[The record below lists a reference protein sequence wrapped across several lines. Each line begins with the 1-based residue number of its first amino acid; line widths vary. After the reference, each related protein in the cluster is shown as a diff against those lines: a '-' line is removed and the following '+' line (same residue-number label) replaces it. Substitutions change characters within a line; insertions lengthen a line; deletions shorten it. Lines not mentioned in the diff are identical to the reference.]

1 VSEFQAQMPTGP
13 PVDVCVLISPPVLD
27 SADVVRDDPPP
38 FPLLVNS
45 ATLWDMTR
53 EEVRRWARIGA
64 EARLAALE
72 REIAAI
78 HQVFPDLRSGRSS
91 APNPYT
97 AGVRA
102 AVEGAVMRR
111 RPRLS
116 LEARKRIAEAQ
127 RKRWAEL
134 KAKQVSTSTAATTS
148 AIATKAARKKK

>member
-1 VSEFQAQMPTGP
+1 
-13 PVDVCVLISPPVLD
+13 
-27 SADVVRDDPPP
+27 
-38 FPLLVNS
+38 VNS
-45 ATLWDMTR
+45 ATLCDMRR

-78 HQVFPDLRSGRSS
+78 YQMFPDLRAGRS
-91 APNPYT
+91 APNPFT

-102 AVEGAVMRR
+102 AVKGGVTRR

-116 LEARKRIAEAQ
+116 LQARKRIAEAQ

-148 AIATKAARKKK
+148 AIATKVARKKK